1 MDTVRLNITLPKNLA
16 EQLERYAGERA
27 KSSFIAKSIEE
38 KCKKIEKQRLTQ
50 LLSEGYKK
58 TKAEGVSI
66 TQEFES
72 SDFEGWD
79 EY

>member
-16 EQLERYAGERA
+16 EQLERYAGDRG
-27 KSSFIAKSIEE
+27 KSSFISKSIEE
-38 KCKKIEKQRLTQ
+38 RCKMIEKQKLTQ
-50 LLSEGYKK
+50 LLSEGYQKI
-58 TKAEGVSI
+58 KAEGVSI

-72 SDFEGWD
+72 SDLEGWD